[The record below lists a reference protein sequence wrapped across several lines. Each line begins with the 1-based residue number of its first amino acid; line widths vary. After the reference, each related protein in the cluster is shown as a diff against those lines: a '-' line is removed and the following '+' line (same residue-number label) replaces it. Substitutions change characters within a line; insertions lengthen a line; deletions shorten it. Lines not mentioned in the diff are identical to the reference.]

1 MNDTLLNILYIVMG
15 FLLGVV
21 LGTMLPPVSEP
32 VNGCILYE
40 DVVYCEVAE

>member
-1 MNDTLLNILYIVMG
+1 MTNISLDILYILMG
-15 FLLGVV
+15 FCLGII
-21 LGTMLPPVSEP
+21 LGGMLAAPSEP